1 MPKRNRPREKNQPK
15 KSSNQRWYIIGVI
28 SIAAIIIAAILIIPN
43 LPKSETAVLPTAVF
57 KAVPNPNGLSMG
69 SANAPVKVEEY
80 SDFQCPYCKQ
90 FFTDFEAGVI
100 DNYVAKDKV
109 LFTYNPFSFI
119 GAESKLAAEAAF
131 CAADQNKFWEIQ
143 TQIFSAQ
150 GTENSGI
157 FTNASL
163 KNFAK
168 AAGVDQAKF
177 NSCFDAG
184 TYKTKVDDF
193 NTQATQ
199 RGVKSTPSFFVNG
212 KGPLN
217 SNEVTAEIDKALA
230 GK

>member
-1 MPKRNRPREKNQPK
+1 MPKRNRPREKSQPK
-15 KSSNQRWYIIGVI
+15 KNPNQRWYIIGVI

-43 LPKSETAVLPTAVF
+43 LPKSNTAVIPTAVF
-57 KAVPNPNGLSMG
+57 KAVPQPDGLAMG
-69 SANAPVKVEEY
+69 AADAPVKVEEY

-90 FFTDFEAGVI
+90 FFTDFEPGII
-100 DNYVAKDKV
+100 DNYIAKNKV
-109 LFTYNPFSFI
+109 RFVYNPFSFI

-131 CAADQNKFWEIQ
+131 CAADQNKFWEIH

-150 GTENSGI
+150 GAENSGI

-168 AAGVDQAKF
+168 ASGVDQAKF
-177 NSCFDAG
+177 NSCLDGG
-184 TYKTKVDDF
+184 TYKTKVDDY
-193 NTQATQ
+193 NTQASQ
-199 RGVKSTPSFFVNG
+199 RGIKSTPSFFVNG

-217 SNEVTAEIDKALA
+217 SNEVAAEIDKALA